1 MNIIYYILS
10 IFSESTS
17 IFLKAKRM
25 YNDVSLIHLGD
36 CSEQKHISKDQCK
49 FTHYWHED
57 SENLLD
63 EKSVNLVNGVEAG
76 VKAVIKFWAVKLI
89 AVVFVSIILAVILVK
104 LCRSPVKTKKS

>member
-1 MNIIYYILS
+1 MNVEYYILR
-10 IFSESTS
+10 
-17 IFLKAKRM
+17 IFLLSAKRM

>member
-1 MNIIYYILS
+1 MNIILS
-10 IFSESTS
+10 KERS
-17 IFLKAKRM
+17 I
-25 YNDVSLIHLGD
+25 YDDVSLIHLGD

-49 FTHYWHED
+49 FTHYWHQD

-76 VKAVIKFWAVKLI
+76 VKAVIKFWAAKFI

-104 LCRSPVKTKKS
+104 LCRSPIKTKKS

>member
-1 MNIIYYILS
+1 MNIKYYILR
-10 IFSESTS
+10 IFL
-17 IFLKAKRM
+17 LKAKRI
-25 YNDVSLIHLGD
+25 YNNVFLIHLGD

-89 AVVFVSIILAVILVK
+89 AVVFVSIILVNILVR
-104 LCRSPVKTKKS
+104 LCRRPMKTKKS

>member
-1 MNIIYYILS
+1 MNIKYYIIYINFL
-10 IFSESTS
+10 
-17 IFLKAKRM
+17 LKAKRI
-25 YNDVSLIHLGD
+25 YNNVFLIHLGD

>member
-1 MNIIYYILS
+1 MY
-10 IFSESTS
+10 
-17 IFLKAKRM
+17 FLLKEKSV
-25 YNDVSLIHLGD
+25 YHDVSLIHLGD

-49 FTHYWHED
+49 FTHYWHQD

-89 AVVFVSIILAVILVK
+89 AVVFASMIMVVILVK

>member
-1 MNIIYYILS
+1 MII
-10 IFSESTS
+10 IFH
-17 IFLKAKRM
+17 INLLLKAKRT

-89 AVVFVSIILAVILVK
+89 AVVFVSIILAVIVVK